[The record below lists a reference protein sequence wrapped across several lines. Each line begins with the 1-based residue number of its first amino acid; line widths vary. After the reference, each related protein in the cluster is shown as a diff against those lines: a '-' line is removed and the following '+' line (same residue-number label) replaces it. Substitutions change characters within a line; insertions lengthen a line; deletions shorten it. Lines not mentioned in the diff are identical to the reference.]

1 MVIAQLLQTYKDVSI
16 HVSVCIK
23 YVVCIPAYMS
33 ISPIVFLKLTTQ
45 GHLYLIHLLVE
56 KPHAHS
62 SSNSIIRL
70 DFFFS
75 GEVLADTFVSFH
87 LETRFVYAKA

>member
-33 ISPIVFLKLTTQ
+33 ISPIVFK
-45 GHLYLIHLLVE
+45 VD
-56 KPHAHS
+56 HS
-62 SSNSIIRL
+62 R
-70 DFFFS
+70 
-75 GEVLADTFVSFH
+75 TFIFNP
-87 LETRFVYAKA
+87 FVG